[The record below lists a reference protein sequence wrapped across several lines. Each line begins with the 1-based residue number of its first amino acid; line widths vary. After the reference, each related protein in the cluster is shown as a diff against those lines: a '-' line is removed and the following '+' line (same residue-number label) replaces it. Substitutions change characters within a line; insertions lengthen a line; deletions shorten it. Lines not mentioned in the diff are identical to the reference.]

1 MDQPTAQA
9 AADSAQSLG
18 IAGAVGALIVSVLKP
33 VAQLVPIFN
42 EGKKLDKKIDAHKS
56 LCVAEIK
63 GRFDVLENRLT
74 NGNNRFS
81 EIERRAQ
88 EDRQAAA
95 DRHQEIIGY
104 LMDIKG
110 SK

>member
-33 VAQLVPIFN
+33 VAQLIPVFN
-42 EGKKLDKKIDAHKS
+42 EGKRLDKKLEAHKT
-56 LCVAEIK
+56 LCTAEFK

-74 NGNNRFS
+74 NGNNRFAD
-81 EIERRAQ
+81 IERRAQ

-104 LMDIKG
+104 LMEIKG
-110 SK
+110 NK